1 MTAVVLAANSAD
13 IIASEAANRKHLLQ
27 DYASYDGEN
36 QAAKD
41 RDVDRLVDEE
51 EREEGRVSK
60 EQFSNYLDSLG
71 GMKVYIFLIVVQT
84 LWHVSGPVTDADIW
98 SALEKVGMKAQVSA
112 LERQLTYELSE
123 NFSVVEQQ
131 MLVRC

>member
-1 MTAVVLAANSAD
+1 MVCAHYDLRNDGLPFAPSPEASTRNADICKLLAEKAVVLAANSAD

-84 LWHVSGPVTDADIW
+84 LWHVCRIGSD
-98 SALEKVGMKAQVSA
+98 L
-112 LERQLTYELSE
+112 
-123 NFSVVEQQ
+123 
-131 MLVRC
+131 